1 MPKNRDCDEEPRT
14 EGKRHKKITFD
25 FEDVKR
31 HFDENINDVKAKF
44 DLANREKING
54 MHFASEIWRSQ
65 IVFLDSALDFYIHEV
80 AKLGIIKIF
89 NNEWDETNQYREIKV
104 SMDFALRLADS
115 YENADNLLGEIDE
128 INQKNCF
135 MGFDNLQKILR
146 TVGLEANK
154 DKKGIVDA
162 LYKRRNQIAH
172 QSDRLPNVPDKQPID
187 ETEVQNYIS
196 SIESLVSEINQKIE
210 ELNNR

>member
-1 MPKNRDCDEEPRT
+1 MKNQE
-14 EGKRHKKITFD
+14 
-25 FEDVKR
+25 
-31 HFDENINDVKAKF
+31 
-44 DLANREKING
+44 NREKING

-115 YENADNLLGEIDE
+115 YENADDLLGEIDE
-128 INQKNCF
+128 
-135 MGFDNLQKILR
+135 ILR

-154 DKKGIVDA
+154 DKKGTVDA

-210 ELNNR
+210 DLNNR